1 MDYDYY
7 KTKYKTY
14 SIKLDYDR
22 DRDVINFLD
31 EMKRAGLGPKSV
43 ILAAIRTVC
52 SMMVEFNE
60 GGPKQ

>member
-1 MDYDYY
+1 MEYDYY

-31 EMKRAGLGPKSV
+31 EMKRAGLGPKAV

>member
-1 MDYDYY
+1 MDYNYY

-14 SIKLDYDR
+14 SIKLDYDQ
-22 DRDVINFLD
+22 DRDVIQFLE

>member
-31 EMKRAGLGPKSV
+31 EMKRAGLGPKAV

-60 GGPKQ
+60 GGTKQ

>member
-1 MDYDYY
+1 MDYSYY
-7 KTKYKTY
+7 KSKYKTY
-14 SIKLDYDR
+14 SIKLDYEQ
-22 DRDVINFLD
+22 DRDVIRFLE

-60 GGPKQ
+60 GGVKQ

>member
-22 DRDVINFLD
+22 DRDVIQFLD
-31 EMKRAGLGPKSV
+31 EMKRAGLGPKAV

>member
-1 MDYDYY
+1 MEYDYY

-22 DRDVINFLD
+22 DRDVINFLE
-31 EMKRAGLGPKSV
+31 EMKRAGLGPKAV

>member
-1 MDYDYY
+1 MEYDYY

-22 DRDVINFLD
+22 DRDVIQFLD

-52 SMMVEFNE
+52 NMMVEFNE

>member
-22 DRDVINFLD
+22 DRDVIRFLE
-31 EMKRAGLGPKSV
+31 EMKIARLGPKAV
-43 ILAAIRTVC
+43 ILAAMRTVC

>member
-1 MDYDYY
+1 MNYDYY

-14 SIKLDYDR
+14 SIKLDYNR
-22 DRDVINFLD
+22 DRDAIRFLE
-31 EMKRAGLGPKSV
+31 EMKRAGHGPKEV
-43 ILAAIRTVC
+43 ILAAICIVG